1 LAAVVAKARPAGP
14 APTTA
19 TSSGWVV
26 GLSVNSSVSY
36 LMMMDAISDDDRTQW
51 HSMRIN
57 SSVSYLMMD
66 AISGTQVLSMSINSA
81 LSGNQWHSAA
91 ISGTQRQSVALSGTR

>member
-1 LAAVVAKARPAGP
+1 M
-14 APTTA
+14 
-19 TSSGWVV
+19 
-26 GLSVNSSVSY
+26 SVNSSVSY
-36 LMMMDAISDDDRTQW
+36 LMMMDAVSDDDRTQW

-57 SSVSYLMMD
+57 SSVAYLMMMD

-91 ISGTQRQSVALSGTR
+91 LGDDELR

>member
-1 LAAVVAKARPAGP
+1 M
-14 APTTA
+14 
-19 TSSGWVV
+19 

-57 SSVSYLMMD
+57 SSVAYLMMD

-91 ISGTQRQSVALSGTR
+91 ISGNQWHSAAISGTQRHSVMMSFGDNERR